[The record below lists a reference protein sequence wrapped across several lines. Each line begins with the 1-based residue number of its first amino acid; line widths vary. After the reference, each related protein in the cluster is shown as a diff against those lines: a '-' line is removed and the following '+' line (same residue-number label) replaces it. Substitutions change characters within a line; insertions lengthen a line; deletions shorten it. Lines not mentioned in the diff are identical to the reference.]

1 MNDLA
6 MSLRRINML
15 TIFILLMIGFG
26 VLFILLSIIGL
37 FALVFN
43 AMFPLDF
50 LTVLSVFGFGAVL
63 LIIGALIMTFSSLID
78 YHNFKK
84 GIK

>member
-1 MNDLA
+1 
-6 MSLRRINML
+6 ML
-15 TIFILLMIGFG
+15 VLFILLMLGFG